1 MPEMSHRSS
10 HGLSEATRRGN
21 RSRWTPTFERISEDK
36 RRRVLECAKRAFAR
50 RGYSG
55 ANVNLI
61 AKEAGISVGSL
72 YQYFQTKENL
82 FLTLIE
88 ESHGTL
94 TSVIDEIFSTVP
106 TFFDRVE
113 ALLRAAVEWSRK
125 DPDLL
130 NLYIACTTEELA
142 PLAAK
147 LSGRIESVA
156 AEGYRR
162 MVADAR
168 ARGEIAPDSSDSVA
182 AFCLD
187 NLLMIVQFSFG
198 SPYYRERLGLFLG
211 PRAAGEEEAV
221 ISGVM
226 SFIRQAFGRPSRKP

>member
-1 MPEMSHRSS
+1 MTSV
-10 HGLSEATRRGN
+10 GAC
-21 RSRWTPTFERISEDK
+21 WTAPSGRLPGEGIRAPTSTSLQK
-36 RRRVLECAKRAFAR
+36 T
-50 RGYSG
+50 
-55 ANVNLI
+55 
-61 AKEAGISVGSL
+61 GISVGSL

-94 TSVIDEIFSTVP
+94 TSVIDEIFSSVP
-106 TFFDRVE
+106 GFFDRVE

-162 MVADAR
+162 MVAEAR
-168 ARGEIAPDSSDSVA
+168 ARGEIAPDSTDPVA

-187 NLLMIVQFSFG
+187 NLFLIVQFSFG
-198 SPYYRERLGLFLG
+198 SAYYRERLGLFLG
-211 PRAAGEEEAV
+211 ARAAGDEEAV

-226 SFIRQAFGRPSRKP
+226 SFIRQAFGRPSRKL

>member
-1 MPEMSHRSS
+1 
-10 HGLSEATRRGN
+10 
-21 RSRWTPTFERISEDK
+21 
-36 RRRVLECAKRAFAR
+36 VLDCAKRAFAR

-55 ANVNLI
+55 ANVNLV
-61 AKEAGISVGSL
+61 AREAGISVGSL
-72 YQYFQTKENL
+72 YQYFENKENL

-94 TSVIDEIFSTVP
+94 TGVIDDIFTRVP
-106 TFFDRVE
+106 GFFDRVE

-156 AEGYRR
+156 AERYAK
-162 MVADAR
+162 MVAEAKR
-168 ARGEIAPDSSDSVA
+168 KGEIDTKVSETAT

-187 NLLMIVQFSFG
+187 NLFLVVQFSFG
-198 SPYYRERLGLFLG
+198 SAYYRERLGLFLG
-211 PRAAGEEEAV
+211 ETAQDDGETV
-221 ISGVM
+221 IRGVM
-226 SFIRQAFGRPSRKP
+226 DFIRRALQRKG

>member
-1 MPEMSHRSS
+1 MRHASARP
-10 HGLSEATRRGN
+10 T
-21 RSRWTPTFERISEDK
+21 SRAHWTSTFERISEGK
-36 RRRVLECAKRAFAR
+36 RRRVLDSAKKAFAR
-50 RGYSG
+50 HGYAG
-55 ANVNLI
+55 ANVNVV

-94 TSVIDEIFSTVP
+94 TTVIDDILARLP
-106 TFFDRVE
+106 GFFDRVE
-113 ALLRAAVEWSRK
+113 ALLRAAVDWSRK

-130 NLYIACTTEELA
+130 NLYIACTTQELA

-156 AEGYRR
+156 AERYRQ
-162 MVADAR
+162 MVAEAKS
-168 ARGEIAPDSSDSVA
+168 RGEIDPGVSDGVA

-187 NLLMIVQFSFG
+187 NLFLVVQFSFG
-198 SPYYRERLGLFLG
+198 SAYYRERLGLFLG
-211 PRAAGEEEAV
+211 SKTADDAEAV
-221 ISGVM
+221 IRGVIG
-226 SFIRQAFGRPSRKP
+226 FIRQALRKP

>member
-1 MPEMSHRSS
+1 MSRRSLES
-10 HGLSEATRRGN
+10 PP
-21 RSRWTPTFERISEDK
+21 RWTPTFDRISEDK
-36 RRRVLECAKRAFAR
+36 RERVLECAKKAFAR
-50 RGYSG
+50 HGYAG
-55 ANVNLI
+55 ANVNQM
-61 AKEAGISVGSL
+61 AREAGISVGSL
-72 YQYFQTKENL
+72 YQYFRTKENL

-94 TSVIDEIFSTVP
+94 TGVIDEIFSRVP
-106 TFFDRVE
+106 GFFDRVE

-156 AEGYRR
+156 AERYRQ
-162 MVADAR
+162 MVAEAKK
-168 ARGEIAPDSSDSVA
+168 RGEVDEGVSEAAA

-187 NLLMIVQFSFG
+187 NLFLIVQFSFG
-198 SPYYRERLGLFLG
+198 SAYYRERLGLFLG
-211 PRAAGEEEAV
+211 SHAV
-221 ISGVM
+221 EDAEVVIRGVM
-226 SFIRQAFGRPSRKP
+226 DFIRRALLHR

>member
-1 MPEMSHRSS
+1 MESRP
-10 HGLSEATRRGN
+10 
-21 RSRWTPTFERISEDK
+21 RWTATFDRISEDK
-36 RRRVLECAKRAFAR
+36 RKRVLECAKKAFAR
-50 RGYSG
+50 HGYAG
-55 ANVNLI
+55 ANVNQM
-61 AKEAGISVGSL
+61 AREAGISVGSL
-72 YQYFQTKENL
+72 YQYFRTKENL

-94 TSVIDEIFSTVP
+94 TGVIDEIFSRVP
-106 TFFDRVE
+106 GFFDRVE

-156 AEGYRR
+156 ADRYRH
-162 MVADAR
+162 MVAEAKK
-168 ARGEIAPDSSDSVA
+168 RGEIEGSVSEATA

-187 NLLMIVQFSFG
+187 NLFLIVQFSFG
-198 SPYYRERLGLFLG
+198 SAYYRERLGLFLG
-211 PRAAGEEEAV
+211 PRAVEDAEVA
-221 ISGVM
+221 IRGVM
-226 SFIRQAFGRPSRKP
+226 DFVRRALLQR